1 MLERYEGNPI
11 LEPIRNHP
19 WESSRVFN
27 CAAVYEKGK
36 VHIVYRAQGEDG
48 VSRLGY
54 AVSSDGYHID
64 YRYDAPIFSP
74 VHHFETFGC
83 EDPRITK
90 IGNRFYLC
98 YTAFGRVQR
107 WHERCSKMRL
117 AQVGITSIPVS
128 RFLDHKWSWSKR
140 VFPIPQ
146 VDSKNCVLFPKK
158 FQGKYAIYHRIP
170 PHIWVA
176 YSNSLEDWSK
186 SYHKIVVTPQEKWE
200 YKKIGSGAPPIETKK
215 GWLFL
220 YHGVDESFTY
230 RLGLALVDRNNPEK
244 LCKVRR
250 PIFEPREDYEKN
262 IAFCCGAVLLDGKIF
277 VYYGADDRRIGVATA
292 DLSELLSLFEE
303 KTSRRISILGDV
315 RKSCSK

>member
-1 MLERYEGNPI
+1 MDTMLERYAENPI
-11 LEPIRNHP
+11 LGPVKEHP
-19 WESSRVFN
+19 WESVRVFN
-27 CAAVYEKGK
+27 CAAAYEKGK
-36 VHIVYRAQGEDG
+36 VHIVYRAQGDDN

-64 YRYDAPIFSP
+64 YRHDSPIFSP

-90 IGNRFYLC
+90 IDDRFYMC

-107 WHERCSKMRL
+107 WHELGGKMRL

-128 RFLDHKWSWSKR
+128 RFLGQKWNWGKR

-158 FQGKYAIYHRIP
+158 FDGKYAIYHRIP
-170 PHIWVA
+170 PHIWVS
-176 YSNSLEDWSK
+176 YSDSLDDWSK
-186 SYHKIVVTPQEKWE
+186 SCHKIVVSLKEKWE

-215 GWLFL
+215 GWLFV

-230 RLGLALVDRNNPEK
+230 RLGLALIDRNNPEK
-244 LCKVRR
+244 LRKLRR
-250 PIFEPREDYEKN
+250 PIFEPREDYERN
-262 IAFCCGAVLLDGKIF
+262 VVFCCGAVQLDGKLF
-277 VYYGADDRRIGVATA
+277 VYYGADDRTVGVATA
-292 DLSELLSLFEE
+292 DVSDLLSLFDG
-303 KTSRRISILGDV
+303 KTNNKISALGDA
-315 RKSCSK
+315 R